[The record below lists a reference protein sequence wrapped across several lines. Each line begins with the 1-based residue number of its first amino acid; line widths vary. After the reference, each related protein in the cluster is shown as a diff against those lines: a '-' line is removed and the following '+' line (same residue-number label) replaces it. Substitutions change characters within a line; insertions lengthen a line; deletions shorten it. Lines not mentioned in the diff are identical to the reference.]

1 VKILV
6 VDDDPGLRKSLTM
19 ILKDAEYE
27 VLTASAGED
36 GLRIAAAAQPDIIL
50 TDVRMPG
57 MGGLEFLDAYKE
69 SRGDALVLVM
79 TAYGSMDL
87 AIDAMK
93 RGAYDYLPKPFGAD
107 EVLLTVKKAME
118 REKLRREVGRLRAQV
133 RANQRFGEIVAR
145 APAMVRALEIASKV
159 APHPSPVLVTG
170 PSGTGK
176 ELVARLI
183 HQESDRSDQSFL
195 PVNCG
200 AIPETLLESEFFGYV
215 KGAFSGADRDK
226 PGLFEAADKGTL
238 FLDEVGELPAALQVK
253 LLRALQE
260 GEIRRVGGTESQ
272 RVDVRVISATN
283 RNLRED
289 VENSKFREDLYYRL
303 AVVPISLPPLNERPE
318 EIPDLVHFFIERH
331 SERLKIPVTG
341 IEPEAMEVLLKHNW
355 PGNIRELENL
365 LEQAMVMSDRPTLRA
380 EDLPERVRS
389 PMTQTAAGAG
399 PEIGDDL
406 SVKRHTASLE
416 RRLIQK
422 ALEKTGGNR
431 THAAELLELS
441 PRALRYKIRDYD
453 LE

>member
-1 VKILV
+1 MKILV

-69 SRGDALVLVM
+69 TRGDALVLVM

-107 EVLLTVKKAME
+107 EVLLTVKKAKE

-133 RANQRFGEIVAR
+133 RADQRFGEIIAR
-145 APAMVRALEIASKV
+145 APAMVRALEIATKV
-159 APHPSPVLVTG
+159 APHPSPVLVSG

-183 HQESDRSDQSFL
+183 HQESDRADQAFL

-200 AIPETLLESEFFGYV
+200 AIPETLLESEFFGHA
-215 KGAFSGADRDK
+215 KGAFTGADRDK
-226 PGLFEAADKGTL
+226 AGLFEAADKGTL
-238 FLDEVGELPAALQVK
+238 FLDEVGELPASLQVK

-260 GEIRRVGGTESQ
+260 GEIRRVGGTGSQ
-272 RVDVRVISATN
+272 QVDVRVISATN

-289 VENSKFREDLYYRL
+289 IENSKFREDLYYRL
-303 AVVPISLPPLNERPE
+303 AVVPINLPPLKERPE

-365 LEQAMVMSDRPTLRA
+365 LEQAMVLADRPTLRA

-389 PMTQTAAGAG
+389 PMSDSAPGVI
-399 PEIGDDL
+399 PEVGDDL

-441 PRALRYKIRDYD
+441 PRALRYKIRDYE

>member
-1 VKILV
+1 MKILV

-36 GLRIAAAAQPDIIL
+36 GLRIAAAAEPDIIL

-69 SRGDALVLVM
+69 TRGDALVLVM
-79 TAYGSMDL
+79 TAYGSQDL

-133 RANQRFGEIVAR
+133 RADRRFGDIVAR

-159 APHPSPVLVTG
+159 APHPSPVLITG

-183 HQESDRSDQSFL
+183 HQESDRRDLSFI

-215 KGAFSGADRDK
+215 RGAFSGAERDK
-226 PGLFEAADKGTL
+226 PGLFEVADKGTL
-238 FLDEVGELPAALQVK
+238 FLDEVGELPASLQVK

-283 RNLRED
+283 RQLREE
-289 VENSKFREDLYYRL
+289 VEKGNFREDLYYRL
-303 AVVPISLPPLNERPE
+303 AVVPIYLPPLRERPE
-318 EIPDLVHFFIERH
+318 EIPDLVHFFIDRH
-331 SERLKIPVTG
+331 SERLRIPVTG
-341 IEPEAMEVLLKHNW
+341 IEPEGMEVLLKHAW

-365 LEQAMVMSDRPTLRA
+365 LEQAMVLSDRPVLRA
-380 EDLPERVRS
+380 EDLPERLRRPDV
-389 PMTQTAAGAG
+389 PGVAGVTT
-399 PEIGDDL
+399 ESGDDL

-416 RRLIQK
+416 RSLIQR
-422 ALEKTGGNR
+422 ALERTGGNR

>member
-1 VKILV
+1 MKILV

-79 TAYGSMDL
+79 TAYGSTDL

-133 RANQRFGEIVAR
+133 RADQRFGEIVAR
-145 APAMVRALEIASKV
+145 APAMVRALEIATKV

-183 HQESDRSDQSFL
+183 HQESERSEMAFL

-238 FLDEVGELPAALQVK
+238 FLDEVGELPASLQVK

-283 RNLRED
+283 RNLREE
-289 VENSKFREDLYYRL
+289 VEKGNFREDLYYRL
-303 AVVPISLPPLNERPE
+303 AVVPIYLPPLRERPE

-341 IEPEAMEVLLKHNW
+341 VEPEAMEVLLKHTW

-365 LEQAMVMSDRPTLRA
+365 LEQAMVLSDRPTLRA
-380 EDLPERVRS
+380 EDLPERLRRPES
-389 PMTQTAAGAG
+389 SGA
-399 PEIGDDL
+399 PSTNSDLGDDL

-416 RRLIQK
+416 KRLIQL
-422 ALEKTGGNR
+422 ALERTGGNR